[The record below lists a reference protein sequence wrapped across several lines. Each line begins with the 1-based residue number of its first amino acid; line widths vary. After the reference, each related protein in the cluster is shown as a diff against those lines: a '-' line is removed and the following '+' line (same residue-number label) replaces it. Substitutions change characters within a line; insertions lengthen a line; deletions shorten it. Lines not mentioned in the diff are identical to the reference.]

1 MGLGIENSVNAYNQ
15 NYRYQQNKTTG
26 QANHLDFNKILS
38 AKEGDNT
45 EKVQKP
51 NENSVS
57 KVDTYTEYLKAKY
70 GNIMIQNVGS
80 DQKSMDSLGTGTY
93 GMNNIVIAPNV
104 LETMANDPKKAAY
117 YEKMI
122 QDFFASQSTV
132 KAQMAVG
139 GFEIQSYGMVI
150 HPDGT
155 AHYYVCGDVS
165 PEKKAKI
172 EAQMKAEDEEK
183 AKRRRQYLERSEE
196 AAEKRRQIEEINMQK
211 SKKDAAFNDNISA
224 VNVLSEVD
232 RAVAI
237 AAYENIANTFNENII
252 KKYKLPPPT
261 LIPINTVSGKDFIK
275 TFKVKKINIEGIGIF
290 NDVIFGISKNNININ
305 GVDCILNIEL
315 LEGKI

>member
-1 MGLGIENSVNAYNQ
+1 MGLGVENLVNAYNQ

-80 DQKSMDSLGTGTY
+80 DQKSMDSLGPGTY
-93 GMNNIVIAPNV
+93 GMNNFVIAPNV
-104 LETMANDPKKAAY
+104 LESMANDPKKAAY

-211 SKKDAAFNDNISA
+211 SKKDAAFDDNISA

-252 KKYKLPPPT
+252 KST
-261 LIPINTVSGKDFIK
+261 IDN
-275 TFKVKKINIEGIGIF
+275 
-290 NDVIFGISKNNININ
+290 
-305 GVDCILNIEL
+305 
-315 LEGKI
+315 

>member
-1 MGLGIENSVNAYNQ
+1 MGLGIENLTNAYIQ
-15 NYRYQQNKTTG
+15 NYKYPQSKATSQNSRV
-26 QANHLDFNKILS
+26 DFNSVLL
-38 AKEGDNT
+38 AKGADNAET
-45 EKVQKP
+45 AQKT
-51 NENSVS
+51 NETNTSRVNE
-57 KVDTYTEYLKAKY
+57 YTEYLKARY

-80 DQKSMDSLGTGTY
+80 DQRSMDSLGSGTY
-93 GMNNIVIAPNV
+93 GMNNIVIAPNI

-117 YEKMI
+117 YENMI

-132 KAQMAVG
+132 KAQMAAG

-211 SKKDAAFNDNISA
+211 SIKSQVFDDNVSV
-224 VNVLSEVD
+224 VNMLSGVD
-232 RAVAI
+232 RASAI
-237 AAYENIANTFNENII
+237 SVYENAVSTFSESVI
-252 KKYKLPPPT
+252 KSSSDY
-261 LIPINTVSGKDFIK
+261 
-275 TFKVKKINIEGIGIF
+275 
-290 NDVIFGISKNNININ
+290 
-305 GVDCILNIEL
+305 
-315 LEGKI
+315 

>member
-1 MGLGIENSVNAYNQ
+1 MYFSSYPVKGYVLYYLACD
-15 NYRYQQNKTTG
+15 NKPCHG
-26 QANHLDFNKILS
+26 WHKC
-38 AKEGDNT
+38 
-45 EKVQKP
+45 
-51 NENSVS
+51 
-57 KVDTYTEYLKAKY
+57 KASR
-70 GNIMIQNVGS
+70 NIPALCALVF
-80 DQKSMDSLGTGTY
+80 GTRW
-93 GMNNIVIAPNV
+93 A
-104 LETMANDPKKAAY
+104 D
-117 YEKMI
+117 
-122 QDFFASQSTV
+122 
-132 KAQMAVG
+132 AVG

-211 SKKDAAFNDNISA
+211 SKKDAAFDDNISA

-252 KKYKLPPPT
+252 KST
-261 LIPINTVSGKDFIK
+261 IDN
-275 TFKVKKINIEGIGIF
+275 
-290 NDVIFGISKNNININ
+290 
-305 GVDCILNIEL
+305 
-315 LEGKI
+315 

>member
-237 AAYENIANTFNENII
+237 AAYENIANTFM
-252 KKYKLPPPT
+252 
-261 LIPINTVSGKDFIK
+261 
-275 TFKVKKINIEGIGIF
+275 
-290 NDVIFGISKNNININ
+290 DV
-305 GVDCILNIEL
+305 CILHKKPLID
-315 LEGKI
+315 

>member
-1 MGLGIENSVNAYNQ
+1 MGLGVENSVNAYNQ

-155 AHYYVCGDVS
+155 GRTGGRNY
-165 PEKKAKI
+165 
-172 EAQMKAEDEEK
+172 
-183 AKRRRQYLERSEE
+183 RRNRHLYH
-196 AAEKRRQIEEINMQK
+196 I
-211 SKKDAAFNDNISA
+211 
-224 VNVLSEVD
+224 
-232 RAVAI
+232 
-237 AAYENIANTFNENII
+237 
-252 KKYKLPPPT
+252 
-261 LIPINTVSGKDFIK
+261 
-275 TFKVKKINIEGIGIF
+275 
-290 NDVIFGISKNNININ
+290 
-305 GVDCILNIEL
+305 
-315 LEGKI
+315 

>member
-1 MGLGIENSVNAYNQ
+1 MGLGVENSVNAYNQ
-15 NYRYQQNKTTG
+15 NYRYQQNKMTG

-139 GFEIQSYGMVI
+139 GFEIESYGMVI

-211 SKKDAAFNDNISA
+211 SKKDAAFDDNISA

-252 KKYKLPPPT
+252 KST
-261 LIPINTVSGKDFIK
+261 IDN
-275 TFKVKKINIEGIGIF
+275 
-290 NDVIFGISKNNININ
+290 
-305 GVDCILNIEL
+305 
-315 LEGKI
+315 

>member
-1 MGLGIENSVNAYNQ
+1 MNFNNVGNILNSAYQ
-15 NYRYQQNKTTG
+15 YASRTQKTTASSTSFTESLQG
-26 QANHLDFNKILS
+26 A
-38 AKEGDNT
+38 AKADTSN
-45 EKVQKP
+45 
-51 NENSVS
+51 
-57 KVDTYTEYLKAKY
+57 VDVYTEYLKSKY

-196 AAEKRRQIEEINMQK
+196 AAEKRRLLTEQYYQK
-211 SKKDAAFNDNISA
+211 QMMAEVLQKQLSDTSNLYIVNQSQVMAPA
-224 VNVLSEVD
+224 V
-232 RAVAI
+232 
-237 AAYENIANTFNENII
+237 AAYENAISTFSNSVIENI
-252 KKYKLPPPT
+252 
-261 LIPINTVSGKDFIK
+261 
-275 TFKVKKINIEGIGIF
+275 
-290 NDVIFGISKNNININ
+290 
-305 GVDCILNIEL
+305 
-315 LEGKI
+315 

>member
-252 KKYKLPPPT
+252 KSTVVERVMRKEAVYGIDGFPPACLGIWHQPKR
-261 LIPINTVSGKDFIK
+261 PNIK
-275 TFKVKKINIEGIGIF
+275 KR
-290 NDVIFGISKNNININ
+290 
-305 GVDCILNIEL
+305 
-315 LEGKI
+315 

>member
-196 AAEKRRQIEEINMQK
+196 AAEKRRQIEEISVKESRGQPK
-211 SKKDAAFNDNISA
+211 SDALKQVTCKGNF
-224 VNVLSEVD
+224 
-232 RAVAI
+232 
-237 AAYENIANTFNENII
+237 
-252 KKYKLPPPT
+252 
-261 LIPINTVSGKDFIK
+261 
-275 TFKVKKINIEGIGIF
+275 
-290 NDVIFGISKNNININ
+290 
-305 GVDCILNIEL
+305 
-315 LEGKI
+315 